1 MDIEVA
7 HLHLATV
14 MEGIQSSSQFNICF
28 DVILNIKILINKLQG
43 NYFMNR
49 LTLQATLCSIGMVVE
64 AVFLVVLE
72 AVVCLAVE
80 EEELSAWALE
90 LDFQVCA
97 FTSSNA
103 LYVDI
108 ITRITLEALP
118 SFYKYFSGV

>member
-1 MDIEVA
+1 
-7 HLHLATV
+7 
-14 MEGIQSSSQFNICF
+14 
-28 DVILNIKILINKLQG
+28 
-43 NYFMNR
+43 MNR

-118 SFYKYFSGV
+118 SRYKYFSGGAVAGVAMMETYHRYKLYQSMMYYHSHGSYYGGGYGRN